1 MNIRVDTR
9 DEAGK
14 DLSKTIL
21 VATND
26 PAAPQVALTVAVKVE
41 AFAVIRPRLV
51 KLTGPEGQ
59 PIRQTVEILPSEKYG
74 FKVMEVT
81 AKKGEHIGVALQEA
95 TIAGRPAYSL
105 TVKNLKPDKGRYFD
119 TILLRTDHPLRP
131 VIEIGVFGIIS

>member
-1 MNIRVDTR
+1 VDTR

-14 DLSKTIL
+14 ELAKTIT
-21 VATND
+21 VTTND
-26 PAAPQVALTVAVKVE
+26 PSVPQATLHVAVRVE
-41 AFAVIRPRLV
+41 AFATIRPRLV
-51 KLTGPEGQ
+51 KLTGPEGL
-59 PIRQTVEILPSEKYG
+59 PISQTVEILPSDKYG
-74 FKVMEVT
+74 FKVLEVN